1 MASQSHD
8 FSHEFNDGEKGTV
21 NPEKN
26 VGGAK
31 LPSFDVAR
39 SGSRTGSVAVELE
52 DDRYLQT
59 QRGLKSRH
67 AQMIAIGG
75 TIGTGLFVGSGQ
87 TLARGGPAFI
97 LASFCIMTALVL
109 FVVTAIT
116 EIAAYLPVHGGT
128 MSYYGYRYVSRSLG
142 FAMGYLLVWPLSF
155 PEAPWIL
162 MIVQILVFSR
172 YSGSI

>member
-97 LASFCIMTALVL
+97 
-109 FVVTAIT
+109 AIT